1 MEGTYRRAKLMG
13 VGGPWMIEEVPFP
26 ALGPGQVLIKM
37 LSASICNQTDLNTV
51 RGIHPPHD
59 HQFNGMTPPD
69 MRVWTHREND
79 PMRDVYPEHMYD
91 LEPYPCTMGHEGAG
105 VIVEIGPEIPHPYE
119 PDTIQD
125 GFKVGDRVAVFH
137 LVGGLGEYVVAQKRY
152 LVPVPESLSDEEA
165 GLMEPMSVMYTA
177 VRKSMHM
184 GDTVCILGCGAL
196 GLSGV
201 QYCRIAGAAKI
212 IVSEPDAQKRALA
225 LKLGAD
231 YAIDPAAQSVVKEV
245 ERLTGGVGCDVV
257 YECAG
262 IADTIRMLP
271 YLARRFGLLIQIGAG
286 GQTVPVDWDLIHFK
300 MLRVEGMHYAS
311 GDFMENFARTLEQIA
326 LGKLD
331 VKTLITHRY
340 KLEDV
345 EQAFRDI
352 ADGKVIKG
360 VFSFD

>member
-13 VGGPWMIEEVPFP
+13 VGGPWIIEEVPFP
-26 ALGPGQVLIKM
+26 ALGPGEVLVRM

-69 MRVWTHREND
+69 MRVWTHCEND
-79 PMRDVYPEHMYD
+79 PMRDLYPAGIYD
-91 LEPYPCTMGHEGAG
+91 IPPYPSTMGHEGAG
-105 VIVEIGPEIPHPYE
+105 IIAEVGPDIPHPYE
-119 PDTIQD
+119 PATVQD

-137 LVGGLGEYVVAQKRY
+137 LIGGLGEYVVAQRRY
-152 LVPVPESLSDEEA
+152 LVPVPATLTDEEA
-165 GLMEPMSVMYTA
+165 GLMEPMSVMFTA
-177 VRKSMHM
+177 VRKSLRM
-184 GDTVCILGCGAL
+184 GDTACILGCGAL

-212 IVSEPDAQKRALA
+212 IVSEPDADKRELA

-231 YAIDPAAQSVVKEV
+231 HAIDPRTQNVVQEV
-245 ERLTGGVGCDVV
+245 EKLTGGMGCDVV

-262 IADTIRMLP
+262 IPETIRMLP
-271 YLARRFGLLIQIGAG
+271 YLVRRFGILIQIGAG

-300 MLRVEGMHYAS
+300 MLRVEGMHYDS
-311 GDFMENFARTLEQIA
+311 GDFMQNFARTLELIA

-331 VKTLITHRY
+331 VKPLITQHY
-340 KLEDV
+340 KLDEV
-345 EQAFRDI
+345 EQAFQDI

-360 VFSFD
+360 IFTF